1 MSQLSDFVVCS
12 TSIYIWSSE
21 IYVLGLE
28 HNCEVEIQDVN
39 SSDRITTILESHF
52 HHLHHIKATS
62 TFILRYNALIQTL
75 QRSPNHE

>member
-12 TSIYIWSSE
+12 RSIYIWSSD

-39 SSDRITTILESHF
+39 SSDLITTILESHF
-52 HHLHHIKATS
+52 HT
-62 TFILRYNALIQTL
+62 
-75 QRSPNHE
+75 